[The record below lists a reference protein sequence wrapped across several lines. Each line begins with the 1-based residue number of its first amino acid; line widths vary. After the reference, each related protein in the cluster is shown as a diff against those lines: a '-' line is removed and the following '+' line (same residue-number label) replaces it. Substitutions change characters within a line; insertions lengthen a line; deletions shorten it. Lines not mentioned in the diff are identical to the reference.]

1 MSAQLP
7 ELNSATTVGVV
18 GLGYVGLP
26 LALTCSKLYPTRGYD
41 LSQVRVD
48 SLNAGQDHTGE
59 VEPSDFDDNPNLYFT
74 HDLDEMRGCDVY
86 VVTVPTPIDDDNNP
100 DLSLLLK
107 ACDSVGSVMGRASV
121 VIFESTVFP
130 GATEDLCIPRLERNS
145 KLTLNQDF
153 WVGYSP
159 ERINPG
165 DRTHRLGDVV
175 KITAGS
181 NETGAD
187 YVDRFYRSFVRAGT
201 HRATA
206 IRVAEAAK
214 VIENIQ
220 RDINIALMNEF
231 SQLFNLLELD
241 TAEVLAAAS
250 TKWNFLP
257 FKPGLVGGHCIGV
270 DPYYLTYKARE
281 IGFDP
286 EMILAGRKVNNFMP
300 EYVANRVCDL
310 LEQKGSDKEASHVL
324 VLGVTYKENCPDTRN
339 SKSIELVRELR
350 SRELIVDVCD
360 PVAQRSQSTI
370 PDDISLNEWPL
381 EGSYHAVVLAVAHD
395 EFSKD
400 APKHIQN
407 SCRTG
412 AIVYDIQHVLPKSIV
427 TERL

>member
-1 MSAQLP
+1 MSAQP
-7 ELNSATTVGVV
+7 TELNSSTAVGVV

-26 LALTCSKLYPTRGYD
+26 LALTCSQLYPTRGYD
-41 LSQVRVD
+41 LSHDRVE
-48 SLNAGQDHTGE
+48 SLKAGQDHTGE
-59 VEPSDFDDNPNLYFT
+59 VEPSDFDDNPNLDFT
-74 HDLDEMRGCDVY
+74 NELEEMRACDVF
-86 VVTVPTPIDDDNNP
+86 VVTVPTPIDADNNP
-100 DLSLLLK
+100 DLTLLLQ
-107 ACDSVGSVMGRASV
+107 ACDSVGLVMKRGSV
-121 VIFESTVFP
+121 VILESTVFP
-130 GATEDLCIPRLERNS
+130 GATEDLCIPRLESNS
-145 KLTLNQDF
+145 KLTLNLDF

-175 KITAGS
+175 KVTAGS
-181 NETGAD
+181 NETAAD

-201 HRATA
+201 HRASS

-231 SQLFNLLELD
+231 SQLFNLLDLD
-241 TAEVLAAAS
+241 TAEVLSAAS

-286 EMILAGRKVNNFMP
+286 EMILAGRKVNNSMP

-310 LEQKGSDKEASHVL
+310 LERAGLDKETARVL
-324 VLGVTYKENCPDTRN
+324 VLGITYKENCPDTRN

-350 SRELIVDVCD
+350 SRELKVDVCD

-370 PDDISLNEWPL
+370 PNDISLNEWPL
-381 EGSYHAVVLAVAHD
+381 DGSYHAVVLAVAHD
-395 EFSKD
+395 EFARNAAEPILD
-400 APKHIQN
+400 L
-407 SCRTG
+407 CRPG

>member
-1 MSAQLP
+1 MQEQIP
-7 ELNSATTVGVV
+7 ELNSATTVGVI

-26 LALTCSKLYPTRGYD
+26 LALSCSKLYRTRGYD
-41 LSQVRVD
+41 LSLDRIR
-48 SLNAGQDHTGE
+48 SLNAGEDHTGE
-59 VEPSDFDDNPNLYFT
+59 VEPTDFDDNPNRYFT
-74 HDLDEMRGCDVY
+74 NELEEMRGCDVF
-86 VVTVPTPIDDDNNP
+86 VVTVPTPIDKDNNP
-100 DLSLLLK
+100 DLTLLMQ
-107 ACDSVGSVMGRASV
+107 ACDSVGSILEKSCV

-145 KLTLNQDF
+145 RLRLNQDF

-165 DRTHRLGDVV
+165 DKSRRLSDVV
-175 KITAGS
+175 KVTAGS
-181 NETGAD
+181 NEIAAEH
-187 YVDRFYRSFVRAGT
+187 VDNFYRSFVSAGT
-201 HRATA
+201 HRASS

-231 SQLFNLLELD
+231 SQLFNLLDLD

-300 EYVANRVCDL
+300 EYVANRVCTL
-310 LEQKGSDKEASHVL
+310 LEGSSSGVKSSRVL
-324 VLGVTYKENCPDTRN
+324 VLGIAYKENCPDTRN
-339 SKSIELVRELR
+339 SKSIDLVRELR
-350 SRELIVDVCD
+350 SRELVVDVCD
-360 PVAQRSQSTI
+360 PVVQRSGSTI
-370 PDDISLNEWPL
+370 PNDIELNDWPVV
-381 EGSYHAVVLAVAHD
+381 GSYEAVVLAVAHD
-395 EFSKD
+395 EFAEK
-400 APKHIQN
+400 PLELIEN
-407 SCRTG
+407 VCMPN
-412 AIVYDIQHVLPKSIV
+412 AIVFDIQHVLPRSSV